1 MSGNLTFDSSNSK
14 LSPFYYRNFRMLT
27 LPPELASRLFDYVTE
42 YNVLTTLQK
51 TQEPVLLEWMSAFVR
66 RITNSNDLFKEHP
79 VFSDI
84 LLSFDHVEE
93 LDLPIQVSTIKTLI
107 DLARLPHLRKA
118 YFTIDI
124 PIFTLDQ
131 AFKIAMKFVK
141 TYYLSGIRK
150 GERMFSFYFPSWEQV
165 ILFDQGGFK
174 FLSRCIQDSRRV
186 LQCNVNIL
194 HLIFKYQMYVPL
206 RSIHISNPLLVGFVI
221 SSDSPELEEYEYY
234 INTPYSLS
242 SCSCLLKKAKIIR
255 SLYRLSSDPF
265 LQKFLPTY
273 STDLHQMRSLFE
285 RVLPDI
291 PHVEV
296 FDVPIDQRLLPLLQ
310 QYCPRLKQVTLLDG
324 DQIQYLTL

>member
-1 MSGNLTFDSSNSK
+1 
-14 LSPFYYRNFRMLT
+14 MLT
-27 LPPELASRLFDYVTE
+27 LPPELVSRLFDYVTE
-42 YNVLTTLQK
+42 YNDLTTLQK
-51 TQEPVLLEWMSAFVR
+51 TQEPVLLEWMSVFVR
-66 RITNSNDLFKEHP
+66 RITNSDDLFKEHP
-79 VFSDI
+79 VFSDV
-84 LLSFDHVEE
+84 LLSFEHVEE
-93 LDLPIQVSTIKTLI
+93 LDLAIQVSTIKTLI

-124 PIFTLDQ
+124 PIFTLKQ

-150 GERMFSFYFPSWEQV
+150 GERMFSFYFPSWEHV

-186 LQCNVNIL
+186 LQCNVTISN
-194 HLIFKYQMYVPL
+194 LIFKYRMYVPL
-206 RSIHISNPLLVGFVI
+206 RSIHISNPLFVEFDI
-221 SSDSPELEEYEYY
+221 PHNFPELEEYEYY

-242 SCSCLLKKAKIIR
+242 SCSYLLKKAKIIR

-265 LQKFLPTY
+265 LRKFIPTY
-273 STDLHQMRSLFE
+273 STDLHLMRSLFK
-285 RVLPDI
+285 RILPDI

-296 FDVPIDQRLLPLLQ
+296 FDIPIDQSLLPLLQ
-310 QYCPRLKQVTLLDG
+310 QHCPRLKQVTLLEG